1 MPPVL
6 SLAAAGVALYAIAA
20 SDEPWTG
27 AIPAFVALASAAG
40 AYLLWR
46 RRGRRW
52 HDPAVILACLP
63 GIAAGVWVTVGGLV
77 TGVERT
83 DGERLLLEVV
93 PGVALVGLL
102 CTLVSYYGRHHPE
115 G

>member
-6 SLAAAGVALYAIAA
+6 SLATAAVALYALAA

-27 AIPAFVALASAAG
+27 GVPAAIALASAAG
-40 AYLLWR
+40 SYLLWR

-63 GIAAGVWVTVGGLV
+63 GIAAGVWIAVGGLA

-83 DGERLLLEVV
+83 DAERLLLEVL

-115 G
+115 

>member
-6 SLAAAGVALYAIAA
+6 SLASAGVAVYALAA
-20 SDEPWTG
+20 SGEPWTG
-27 AIPAFVALASAAG
+27 AIPALIALASALG
-40 AYLLWR
+40 SYLLWR

-63 GIAAGVWVTVGGLV
+63 GIAAGVWIAVGGLA

-83 DGERLLLEVV
+83 DGERLLLEVL

-102 CTLVSYYGRHHPE
+102 CTLVSYYGRHRPE
-115 G
+115 

>member
-6 SLAAAGVALYAIAA
+6 SLVTAGVALYAIAA
-20 SDEPWTG
+20 SGEPWTG
-27 AIPAFVALASAAG
+27 AIPAAIALASVVG
-40 AYLLWR
+40 SYLLWR

-52 HDPAVILACLP
+52 HDPVVILACLP
-63 GIAAGVWVTVGGLV
+63 GIAAGVWIAVGGLA

-83 DGERLLLEVV
+83 DGERLLLEVL

-115 G
+115 

>member
-6 SLAAAGVALYAIAA
+6 SLATAAVAVYAIAA
-20 SDEPWTG
+20 SGEAWTG
-27 AIPAFVALASAAG
+27 VIPAAVALASAVASS
-40 AYLLWR
+40 LLGP

-63 GIAAGVWVTVGGLV
+63 GIAAGVWIAVGGLA

-83 DGERLLLEVV
+83 DGERLLLEVA

-102 CTLVSYYGRHHPE
+102 
-115 G
+115 